1 MKSFNTFGVGATGAA
16 AGERTLAA
24 MPNGIVSVR
33 ELAVPEGANP
43 SKLGTWIQRAALD
56 NAVPDDCPD
65 NLRAYVVQAAALLDD
80 PNLALAIDMTG
91 NPAGEKMA
99 ARLGAGEHDHPYLVF
114 GLTAG

>member
-1 MKSFNTFGVGATGAA
+1 MKAFNTFGVGATGSA

-24 MPNGIVSVR
+24 LPNGIVSVR
-33 ELAVPEGANP
+33 EVSVPEGANP

-65 NLRAYVVQAAALLDD
+65 DLRAYVVQAAALLDD
-80 PNLALAIDMTG
+80 PNLALAIDLTG
-91 NPAGEKMA
+91 NPAGQKMA
-99 ARLGAGEHDHPYLVF
+99 TRLGAGELDHPYLVF